1 MTVEKIHKAI
11 KPEDFTIN
19 IRPNIR
25 KDGKWAGDVNVN
37 ILIAQDNPLNDDDF
51 ESLLHFTKMVCSSI
65 PIMEFSKEFRELV
78 HKYTMEHS
86 DETEITFEPDYEYE
100 ERGKVLDRKGNVV
113 TISFGTETKGS
124 A

>member
-11 KPEDFTIN
+11 KPQDFNIN

-25 KDGKWAGDVNVN
+25 EDGKWAGDINVN
-37 ILIAQDNPLNDDDF
+37 ILVAGDNPLDDEDY

-65 PIMEFSKEFRELV
+65 PIMEFSKEYRELV
-78 HKYTMEHS
+78 HKYTMEHG
-86 DETEITFEPDYEYE
+86 DETEITFEPEYE
-100 ERGKVLDRKGNVV
+100 ERGKVLDRTGNVI